1 MDGNRTGRG
10 ARPGRDGR
18 PGGPGGYA
26 AWVAWI
32 DAFRKGDDRST
43 DGLPAID
50 GRMGTYVEARLL
62 ERLSLAFSERV
73 RAWQG
78 ALGDRIVSAPP
89 ADDAAVA
96 EVLRDARPG
105 LEPLARV
112 ASSPLVPRPM
122 AVAMHDLLAQV
133 RAGARD
139 AVTESARRVREPEV
153 QPRLPRADRRPRVT
167 SIPGP
172 AAVVPGPRSP
182 GAIGTQR
189 PAARHLGAPGGLSMA
204 AD

>member
-10 ARPGRDGR
+10 ARSGRDDR
-18 PGGPGGYA
+18 PSGPGGYA

-32 DAFRKGDDRST
+32 DAFRRGDDRSAE
-43 DGLPAID
+43 GLPAID

-73 RAWQG
+73 RAWQT
-78 ALGDRIVSAPP
+78 ALGDRIVASPP

-122 AVAMHDLLAQV
+122 SVAMHDLLAEV

-153 QPRLPRADRRPRVT
+153 QPRLPRVDRQPRVT

-172 AAVVPGPRSP
+172 AAAAVVPGQRAP

-189 PAARHLGAPGGLSMA
+189 PAARATSAPRVG
-204 AD
+204 